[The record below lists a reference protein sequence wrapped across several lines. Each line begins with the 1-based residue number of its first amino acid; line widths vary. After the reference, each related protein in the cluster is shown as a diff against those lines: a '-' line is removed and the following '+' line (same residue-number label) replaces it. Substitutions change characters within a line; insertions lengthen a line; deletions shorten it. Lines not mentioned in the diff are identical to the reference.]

1 MGSICKRKLDILH
14 NAKEGRTFTIIDET
28 GELKKMVKEFHPKVK
43 AINLEDGKVK
53 YIFNPIKE

>member
-1 MGSICKRKLDILH
+1 MH